1 MHIENTKVEVYGES
15 EPPKRFV
22 RRINFS
28 QQAERARIPFIQ
40 EGQKLRS
47 LEPRA
52 NRQEGE
58 IRLNLPSPDKFEMVQ
73 SQKSCV
79 Q

>member
-1 MHIENTKVEVYGES
+1 MQIENPKVEVYGES

-40 EGQKLRS
+40 NGQKLRS

-52 NRQEGE
+52 DRKEGE
-58 IRLNLPSPDKFEMVQ
+58 IRLNLPSPDKFEMVER
-73 SQKSCV
+73 QKPRA